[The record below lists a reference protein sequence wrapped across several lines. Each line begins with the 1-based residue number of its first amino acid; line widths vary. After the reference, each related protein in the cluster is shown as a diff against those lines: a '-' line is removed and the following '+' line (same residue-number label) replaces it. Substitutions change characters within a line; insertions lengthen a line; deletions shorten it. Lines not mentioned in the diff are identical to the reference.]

1 MRILFLDWPCFGKV
15 DTQFTLEQAGHEF
28 VPFFHLDYQER
39 ESTAFDDAFTQ
50 FIGDTHY
57 DCCFLSIISQL
68 SPTIVR
74 NSE

>member
-39 ESTAFDDAFTQ
+39 ESTAFDDALHNLLEIPIT
-50 FIGDTHY
+50 IAV
-57 DCCFLSIISQL
+57 FLSIISQL

>member
-28 VPFFHLDYQER
+28 VPFFIWIIRNGKALHLMMLLHNLLEIPI
-39 ESTAFDDAFTQ
+39 TIAV
-50 FIGDTHY
+50 
-57 DCCFLSIISQL
+57 FLSIISQL